1 MDALDGW
8 YSTMV
13 VICLSGIV
21 GYIYI
26 YISVRICMYQLM
38 DTEREDWCL
47 EK

>member
-26 YISVRICMYQLM
+26 YVRICMYQLM
-38 DTEREDWCL
+38 DTERED
-47 EK
+47 

>member
-26 YISVRICMYQLM
+26 YICTYMYVST
-38 DTEREDWCL
+38 DGY
-47 EK
+47 